1 MREREYRSITIPSH
15 LNSEKIELEF
25 KNNITKSAYLS
36 KNTPYNDDAKLVK
49 NTLKELY
56 DYKCAYCESFIKN
69 SYGEIEH
76 YRPKKSLDLK
86 KCDSTKAYYWLA
98 FSWDNLLPCCK
109 KCNIPKSNCFDIF
122 DTRVDYNNETLEELH
137 KSLQSYNRIEKPK
150 LLHPEI
156 DVFEDDIVFDHK
168 GFMSSDNEKV
178 IYTSTICDLNR
189 KNLREAREKIFTKYL
204 NLLKKNLALMI
215 ELEEVTDNFKLLLK
229 SFKLYIVDELK
240 DDKSINQEYSLVSY
254 YIYNNFEHFLEII
267 DLSIEDRDISRLLW
281 FRCSH

>member
-1 MREREYRSITIPSH
+1 MREHRYRDIAIPIH
-15 LNSEKIELEF
+15 LNSSNIKLEF
-25 KNNITKSAYLS
+25 EKNIKSEKYIS
-36 KNTPYNDDAKLVK
+36 KDTPYNDTDKKVK

-86 KCDSTKAYYWLA
+86 KCDGTKAYYWLA

-109 KCNIPKSNCFDIF
+109 KCNIPKSSCFDIF

-189 KNLREAREKIFTKYL
+189 RNLMEAREKVFTKYL
-204 NLLKKNLALMI
+204 KLLKKNLALMI

-240 DDKSINQEYSLVSY
+240 DDKSINKEYSLVSY
-254 YIYNNFEHFLEII
+254 YIYNNFEHFLEVI
-267 DLSIEDRDISRLLW
+267 DLSTEDRDISRLLW
-281 FRCSH
+281 LRCSH